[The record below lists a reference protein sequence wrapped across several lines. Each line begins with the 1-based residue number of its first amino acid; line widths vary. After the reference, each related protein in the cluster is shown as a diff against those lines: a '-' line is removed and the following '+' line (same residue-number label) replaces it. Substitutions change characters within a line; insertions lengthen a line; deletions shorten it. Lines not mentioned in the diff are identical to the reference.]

1 LYIVLYVCNTAS
13 AVTTQVITSSII
25 KTICSTGKSISN
37 TFNKILIISEGRNMT
52 KKNEN
57 GEFSSIKEE
66 NRTNFIPASSMD
78 TLDSTLIVDQTTN
91 DSTSVLADHQS
102 LKERIMASIMNIPD
116 DGEDMHGDGD
126 KGSNSIKI
134 NHI

>member
-1 LYIVLYVCNTAS
+1 
-13 AVTTQVITSSII
+13 
-25 KTICSTGKSISN
+25 
-37 TFNKILIISEGRNMT
+37 MT